1 MKEGDVFMCI
11 ALSLF
16 KNWLQILYFKHQ
28 GVLQKRAD
36 VYAPATQYRKSGD
49 LLSYKLRNLGRLV
62 APLKTQLATR
72 NFY

>member
-1 MKEGDVFMCI
+1 MKEGDVFMCS

-16 KNWLQILYFKHQ
+16 KGWLQVLYFKHQ

-36 VYAPATQYRKSGD
+36 VYAPVTQYRKSGA

>member
-16 KNWLQILYFKHQ
+16 KDWLQILCFKHQ

-36 VYAPATQYRKSGD
+36 VYAPVTQYRNRE
-49 LLSYKLRNLGRLV
+49 LC
-62 APLKTQLATR
+62 
-72 NFY
+72 

>member
-16 KNWLQILYFKHQ
+16 KDWF
-28 GVLQKRAD
+28 AD
-36 VYAPATQYRKSGD
+36 TLFQTSRRFTKTCRRLCTGNSIQKSGD

>member
-16 KNWLQILYFKHQ
+16 KGWLQILYFKHQ

-36 VYAPATQYRKSGD
+36 VYAPVTQYRK
-49 LLSYKLRNLGRLV
+49 
-62 APLKTQLATR
+62 
-72 NFY
+72 

>member
-16 KNWLQILYFKHQ
+16 EDWLQIFYFKHQ

-36 VYAPATQYRKSGD
+36 VYAPVTQYRKSGA